1 MLSLLLCPS
10 VLLGL
15 GEKFWLLEHKFY
27 WADSPLPYEGLGS
40 KVIHLPPVEHLKT
53 VWGFFLIICVNLF
66 PGYQICRH
74 ITSQEKEV
82 SSTLALSMVFLTR
95 ASSKE
100 ATITVFQALQ
110 SLLCLMQS
118 CKHPLLRPFH
128 IRARF
133 FFFSPPCVF
142 PILGFFC
149 ISWFFWL
156 LWWHVAGGFRH
167 RRCLSAP
174 ADEWVS
180 GSWSGTARTPSLIPP
195 FEGQVS
201 CALVFSSPLGRSL
214 PCFLWIT
221 RKRRREARCRL
232 PAPSL
237 LGKQRIYFQGSCMFW
252 ACKCETLSEAA
263 VVHVTIHPFH
273 IILLLD
279 SEMVTLAYRFY
290 LQELITWR
298 ALQWPNYV
306 LVT

>member
-142 PILGFFC
+142 PILGFFLY
-149 ISWFFWL
+149 FLVL
-156 LWWHVAGGFRH
+156 LTTLMACCWGFQTQA
-167 RRCLSAP
+167 LP
-174 ADEWVS
+174 V
-180 GSWSGTARTPSLIPP
+180 GT
-195 FEGQVS
+195 
-201 CALVFSSPLGRSL
+201 C
-214 PCFLWIT
+214 
-221 RKRRREARCRL
+221 
-232 PAPSL
+232 
-237 LGKQRIYFQGSCMFW
+237 
-252 ACKCETLSEAA
+252 
-263 VVHVTIHPFH
+263 
-273 IILLLD
+273 
-279 SEMVTLAYRFY
+279 
-290 LQELITWR
+290 
-298 ALQWPNYV
+298 
-306 LVT
+306 

>member
-133 FFFSPPCVF
+133 FFFSSLCLSYFRFFFVF
-142 PILGFFC
+142 PGSSDYSDGMLLGVSDTGAAC
-149 ISWFFWL
+149 RHL
-156 LWWHVAGGFRH
+156 LMNESVAVGQAQHARPRSSLPLRVRSAVLWYLAPH
-167 RRCLSAP
+167 WKDLCL
-174 ADEWVS
+174 
-180 GSWSGTARTPSLIPP
+180 
-195 FEGQVS
+195 VS
-201 CALVFSSPLGRSL
+201 C
-214 PCFLWIT
+214 
-221 RKRRREARCRL
+221 E
-232 PAPSL
+232 
-237 LGKQRIYFQGSCMFW
+237 
-252 ACKCETLSEAA
+252 
-263 VVHVTIHPFH
+263 
-273 IILLLD
+273 
-279 SEMVTLAYRFY
+279 
-290 LQELITWR
+290 
-298 ALQWPNYV
+298 
-306 LVT
+306 